1 MDGAV
6 DRICRALPGR
16 RRERRFHGNGES
28 IDTTGK
34 TDGVGH
40 ARAPG
45 CMCDDPH
52 TKVDPGA
59 CAF

>member
-1 MDGAV
+1 
-6 DRICRALPGR
+6 LPGR